1 MKKNLTA
8 DFSKGNEKAYVR
20 GLYQHDYGAI
30 LKVTGIE
37 YAEIIRVD
45 FAGSNDGKAHPVV
58 ALQEPD
64 GSFQVKI
71 PKENTDKAGE
81 LSAYIYI
88 TDAESGFTIKEV
100 ILPITERVEADPDPS
115 GEKTDPF
122 ADVADVIE
130 EIKKNAKSASDSAA
144 SAAESEKS
152 ASESATQA
160 EKSAVQSWKAV
171 EAAAIS
177 EKAAATSAM
186 AAAESERQAEEF
198 ATTARSAGDQAA
210 KSATAAAESATDA
223 AKRSQS
229 AEQSATNASGSAE
242 SASQSAETAKTAADT
257 AEKSAS
263 AAQQASRSA
272 TESASTA
279 TAAAQTATTA
289 AGKAAESATT
299 ANQSAETA
307 GQKAIA
313 AETAAGSAA
322 ESETEAAK
330 SATAAGDSASAAKT
344 SETAAEEAAQTAQEQ
359 AEKIKASAEQIEKNK
374 TDVTS
379 LKEDT
384 AALQKRQNILV
395 GSETGNP
402 VSCDDAFAAP
412 LCGLY
417 VYGKSTQD
425 GTPSPDNP
433 VPIISAGDGG
443 SVAVR
448 VTGKNMLN
456 PALFQDNKY
465 QSFNVNSNYYDITN
479 SDSYWITGFQPCLP
493 NTTYRF
499 NVNVEGGCFY
509 DKKKNVI
516 GVAGFEFSIKTPA
529 KCAYYCVNFSTL
541 GTPYGTPVIATV
553 SESAAYSPYCE
564 QLLTLPTPNGLPGI
578 HVTSGGN
585 YTDQNGQQWVC
596 DEVDLER
603 GVKVQRVNAVDLS
616 TCVITTITKFAVTK
630 RVSIR
635 LPLYGRDYKTEALC
649 NKSPFF
655 ASFNKDTPHFYVDK
669 TNVQIFIPNDA
680 KNPEEGEYILFYTLS
695 TPIETPLTSD
705 EIAAYK
711 ALTAYAPDTVV
722 QASDGAGIKLDYQR
736 DVNLVVKNLED
747 AMASMTT
754 T

>member
-1 MKKNLTA
+1 MKKKLTA

-45 FAGSNDGKAHPVV
+45 FAGPNDGKAHPVV

-64 GSFQVKI
+64 GGFQVKI

-100 ILPITERVEADPDPS
+100 ILPIIERVEADPDPS

-122 ADVADVIE
+122 ADVIE

-160 EKSAVQSWKAV
+160 EKSAVQSRESV

-177 EKAAATSAM
+177 EKAAATLAM
-186 AAAESERQAEEF
+186 AAAESERHAGKS
-198 ATTARSAGDQAA
+198 ATTAQTAADQSA
-210 KSATAAAESATDA
+210 KNATDAAESATTA
-223 AKRSQS
+223 AQL
-229 AEQSATNASGSAE
+229 AENATRSATNASGSAE
-242 SASQSAETAKTAADT
+242 SASQSAETAKTAAD
-257 AEKSAS
+257 AAGKSAS
-263 AAQQASRSA
+263 AAQQAAGSA
-272 TESASTA
+272 SESASTA

-289 AGKAAESATT
+289 AGNAAESATT
-299 ANQSAETA
+299 AAQSAETA
-307 GQKAIA
+307 RQKAIA
-313 AETAAGSAA
+313 AETSASNAA
-322 ESETEAAK
+322 ESAVEAGKSVTAAGE
-330 SATAAGDSASAAKT
+330 SATAAKASETVATASAV
-344 SETAAEEAAQTAQEQ
+344 TATEQ

-384 AALQKRQNILV
+384 ATLQKRQNVLA
-395 GSETGNP
+395 GSETGSL
-402 VSCDDAFAAP
+402 VTVDDAFAAP
-412 LCGLY
+412 LCGLT

-425 GTPSPDNP
+425 GTPTPDAP
-433 VPIISAGDGG
+433 VPIVSAGDGG
-443 SVAVR
+443 TIAV
-448 VTGKNMLN
+448 TLSDGNGKT
-456 PALFQDNKY
+456 Q
-465 QSFNVNSNYYDITN
+465 T
-479 SDSYWITGFQPCLP
+479 
-493 NTTYRF
+493 
-499 NVNVEGGCFY
+499 
-509 DKKKNVI
+509 
-516 GVAGFEFSIKTPA
+516 
-529 KCAYYCVNFSTL
+529 
-541 GTPYGTPVIATV
+541 
-553 SESAAYSPYCE
+553 
-564 QLLTLPTPNGLPGI
+564 LTLPTPNGLPGI

-596 DEVDLER
+596 AEVDLER

-616 TCVITTITKFAVTK
+616 TCVFTTITKFAATK
-630 RVSIR
+630 RVSIQ

-655 ASFNKDTPHFYVDK
+655 VSFDKDTPHFYVDK
-669 TNVQIFIPNDA
+669 TNIQIFIPIDA
-680 KNPEEGEYILFYTLS
+680 KKPEEGEYILFYALAI
-695 TPIETPLTSD
+695 PIETPLTPA
-705 EIAAYK
+705 ELTAYK
-711 ALTAYAPDTVV
+711 ALTTYAPDTVV
-722 QASDGAGIKLDYQR
+722 QASDGAGIKLEYQR
-736 DVNLVVKNLED
+736 DINISIKKLED
-747 AMASMTT
+747 AIASMTT

>member
-20 GLYQHDYGAI
+20 GLYQHDYGAV

-37 YAEIIRVD
+37 YTEIIRVD
-45 FAGSNDGKAHPVV
+45 FAGPNDEKAHPVL
-58 ALQEPD
+58 ALQESD
-64 GSFQVKI
+64 GGFCVKI
-71 PKENTDKAGE
+71 PKENTDKDGE
-81 LSAYIYI
+81 LSAYIYV

-100 ILPITERVEADPDPS
+100 ILPIIERVEADPDLS

-122 ADVADVIE
+122 AEVIE
-130 EIKKNAKSASDSAA
+130 EIKKSAKSASNSEA

-160 EKSAVQSWKAV
+160 EKSAVKSQESA
-171 EAAAIS
+171 EAAAAS
-177 EKAAATSAM
+177 EQAVAT
-186 AAAESERQAEEF
+186 
-198 ATTARSAGDQAA
+198 
-210 KSATAAAESATDA
+210 SATAAAESASQSRGSATA
-223 AKRSQS
+223 ARSAADQAGKSAKSAEESATAATQRAENAAQS
-229 AEQSATNASGSAE
+229 AEAASNSAE
-242 SASQSAETAKTAADT
+242 SASRSTETARTAADT

-263 AAQQASRSA
+263 AAQQAARSA
-272 TESASTA
+272 AESASTA
-279 TAAAQTATTA
+279 STAAQTATTA
-289 AGKAAESATT
+289 AGKAAESATS
-299 ANQSAETA
+299 AARSAETTS
-307 GQKAIA
+307 QKATA
-313 AETAAGSAA
+313 AETAASNAA
-322 ESETEAAK
+322 ESAAGAAK
-330 SATAAGDSASAAKT
+330 SATAAEDSVSAAKA

-359 AEKIKASAEQIEKNK
+359 ADRIEESAEQIEKNK
-374 TDVTS
+374 AGVAA
-379 LKEDT
+379 LEEDT

-402 VSCDDAFAAP
+402 VSCDDAFSAP
-412 LCGLY
+412 LCGLHI
-417 VYGKSTQD
+417 YGKSTQD

-499 NVNVEGGCFY
+499 NVNIEGGCFY

-516 GVAGFEFSIKTPA
+516 GVAGFEFSFKTPA

-541 GTPYGTPVIATV
+541 ETPYGTPVIATV

-616 TCVITTITKFAVTK
+616 TCITTTITKFAVTK
-630 RVSIR
+630 RLSIQL
-635 LPLYGRDYKTEALC
+635 LPYGRDYKTEALC
-649 NKSPFF
+649 NKLPFLV
-655 ASFNKDTPHFYVDK
+655 SFDKDTPHFYVDK

>member
-45 FAGSNDGKAHPVV
+45 FAGPNDGKAHPVV

-81 LSAYIYI
+81 LSAYIYV
-88 TDAESGFTIKEV
+88 TDAEAGFTIKEV
-100 ILPITERVEADPDPS
+100 ILPIIGRVEADPDPS

-122 ADVADVIE
+122 AEAIE

-152 ASESATQA
+152 ASKSATQA
-160 EKSAVQSWKAV
+160 EKAKEAAELFA
-171 EAAAIS
+171 EAAAAS
-177 EKAAATSAM
+177 EEAAGVSERN
-186 AAAESERQAEEF
+186 AAESASQTRES
-198 ATTARSAGDQAA
+198 ATAARSAADEATE
-210 KSATAAAESATDA
+210 SATAAAESATTA
-223 AKRSQS
+223 AQL
-229 AEQSATNASGSAE
+229 AENATRSATNAARSAE
-242 SASQSAETAKTAADT
+242 SAAQSAETAKTAADT

-263 AAQQASRSA
+263 AAQQAARSA
-272 TESASTA
+272 AESASTA

-289 AGKAAESATT
+289 AGNAAESATT

-307 GQKAIA
+307 GQKATA
-313 AETAAGSAA
+313 AETAASNAA
-322 ESETEAAK
+322 ESATAAEK
-330 SATAAGDSASAAKT
+330 SATAAGDSASAAKA
-344 SETAAEEAAQTAQEQ
+344 SETAAGEAAQTAQEQ
-359 AEKIKASAEQIEKNK
+359 AERITDSAEQIEKNK

-384 AALQKRQNILV
+384 AALQKRQNVLV

-509 DKKKNVI
+509 DKK
-516 GVAGFEFSIKTPA
+516 
-529 KCAYYCVNFSTL
+529 
-541 GTPYGTPVIATV
+541 
-553 SESAAYSPYCE
+553 
-564 QLLTLPTPNGLPGI
+564 
-578 HVTSGGN
+578 
-585 YTDQNGQQWVC
+585 
-596 DEVDLER
+596 R
-603 GVKVQRVNAVDLS
+603 
-616 TCVITTITKFAVTK
+616 
-630 RVSIR
+630 
-635 LPLYGRDYKTEALC
+635 
-649 NKSPFF
+649 
-655 ASFNKDTPHFYVDK
+655 
-669 TNVQIFIPNDA
+669 
-680 KNPEEGEYILFYTLS
+680 
-695 TPIETPLTSD
+695 
-705 EIAAYK
+705 
-711 ALTAYAPDTVV
+711 
-722 QASDGAGIKLDYQR
+722 
-736 DVNLVVKNLED
+736 
-747 AMASMTT
+747 M
-754 T
+754 

>member
-1 MKKNLTA
+1 MKKILTA

-45 FAGSNDGKAHPVV
+45 FAGPNDEKAHPVV
-58 ALQEPD
+58 ALQESD
-64 GSFQVKI
+64 GGFCVKI

-81 LSAYIYI
+81 LSAYIYV
-88 TDAESGFTIKEV
+88 TDAEAGFTIKEV
-100 ILPITERVEADPDPS
+100 ILPIIGRVEADPDPS

-122 ADVADVIE
+122 AEAIE

-152 ASESATQA
+152 ASKSATQA

-177 EKAAATSAM
+177 EKAAATSAT
-186 AAAESERQAEEF
+186 AAAESASQSRE
-198 ATTARSAGDQAA
+198 SAAIASSAADQAA
-210 KSATAAAESATDA
+210 KSATAAAESATTA
-223 AKRSQS
+223 AQL
-229 AEQSATNASGSAE
+229 AENAAQSATNASGSAE
-242 SASQSAETAKTAADT
+242 SASQSAETATTAADT

-263 AAQQASRSA
+263 AAQQAARSA
-272 TESASTA
+272 AESASTA
-279 TAAAQTATTA
+279 STAAQTATTA
-289 AGKAAESATT
+289 AGKAAGSATL
-299 ANQSAETA
+299 AGQSAEMA
-307 GQKAIA
+307 GQKATA
-313 AETAAGSAA
+313 AETAASSAA
-322 ESETEAAK
+322 ESAVAAGK
-330 SATAAGDSASAAKT
+330 SATAAEDSASAAKT

-359 AEKIKASAEQIEKNK
+359 AEKIVESAEQIAKNK
-374 TDVTS
+374 AGVAA
-379 LKEDT
+379 LEEDT

-402 VSCDDAFAAP
+402 VSCDDAFSAP
-412 LCGLY
+412 LCGLHI
-417 VYGKSTQD
+417 YGKSTQD

-465 QSFNVNSNYYDITN
+465 QSFNTNSNYYDITN

-516 GVAGFEFSIKTPA
+516 GVAGFEFSFKTPA

-553 SESAAYSPYCE
+553 SESTAYSPYCE
-564 QLLTLPTPNGLPGI
+564 QLLTLPTPSGLPGI

-616 TCVITTITKFAVTK
+616 TCITTTITKFAVTK
-630 RVSIR
+630 RLSIQ

-655 ASFNKDTPHFYVDK
+655 VSFNKDTPHFYVDK

>member
-1 MKKNLTA
+1 M
-8 DFSKGNEKAYVR
+8 
-20 GLYQHDYGAI
+20 
-30 LKVTGIE
+30 
-37 YAEIIRVD
+37 
-45 FAGSNDGKAHPVV
+45 
-58 ALQEPD
+58 
-64 GSFQVKI
+64 
-71 PKENTDKAGE
+71 
-81 LSAYIYI
+81 
-88 TDAESGFTIKEV
+88 
-100 ILPITERVEADPDPS
+100 
-115 GEKTDPF
+115 
-122 ADVADVIE
+122 
-130 EIKKNAKSASDSAA
+130 
-144 SAAESEKS
+144 
-152 ASESATQA
+152 
-160 EKSAVQSWKAV
+160 
-171 EAAAIS
+171 
-177 EKAAATSAM
+177 
-186 AAAESERQAEEF
+186 
-198 ATTARSAGDQAA
+198 
-210 KSATAAAESATDA
+210 
-223 AKRSQS
+223 
-229 AEQSATNASGSAE
+229 
-242 SASQSAETAKTAADT
+242 
-257 AEKSAS
+257 
-263 AAQQASRSA
+263 
-272 TESASTA
+272 
-279 TAAAQTATTA
+279 
-289 AGKAAESATT
+289 
-299 ANQSAETA
+299 
-307 GQKAIA
+307 
-313 AETAAGSAA
+313 
-322 ESETEAAK
+322 
-330 SATAAGDSASAAKT
+330 
-344 SETAAEEAAQTAQEQ
+344 
-359 AEKIKASAEQIEKNK
+359 
-374 TDVTS
+374 
-379 LKEDT
+379 
-384 AALQKRQNILV
+384 
-395 GSETGNP
+395 
-402 VSCDDAFAAP
+402 
-412 LCGLY
+412 
-417 VYGKSTQD
+417 YGKSTQD

-616 TCVITTITKFAVTK
+616 TCITTTITKFAVTK
-630 RVSIR
+630 RISIQ
-635 LPLYGRDYKTEALC
+635 LPLSGRDYKTEALC
-649 NKSPFF
+649 NKSPFLV
-655 ASFNKDTPHFYVDK
+655 SFDKDTPHFYVDK

>member
-122 ADVADVIE
+122 ADVIE

-223 AKRSQS
+223 AKLSQS

-395 GSETGNP
+395 GSETGSL
-402 VSCDDAFAAP
+402 VTVDDAFAAP
-412 LCGLY
+412 LCGLT

-425 GTPSPDNP
+425 GTPTPDAP
-433 VPIISAGDGG
+433 VPIVSAGDGG
-443 SVAVR
+443 TIAV
-448 VTGKNMLN
+448 TLSDGNGKT
-456 PALFQDNKY
+456 Q
-465 QSFNVNSNYYDITN
+465 T
-479 SDSYWITGFQPCLP
+479 
-493 NTTYRF
+493 
-499 NVNVEGGCFY
+499 
-509 DKKKNVI
+509 
-516 GVAGFEFSIKTPA
+516 
-529 KCAYYCVNFSTL
+529 
-541 GTPYGTPVIATV
+541 
-553 SESAAYSPYCE
+553 
-564 QLLTLPTPNGLPGI
+564 LTLPTPNGLPGI

-616 TCVITTITKFAVTK
+616 TCITTTITKFAVTK
-630 RVSIR
+630 RISIQ

-649 NKSPFF
+649 NKSPFLV
-655 ASFNKDTPHFYVDK
+655 SFDKDTPHFYVDK

>member
-1 MKKNLTA
+1 MEKVLIA
-8 DFSKGNEKAYVR
+8 DLSGKDRITVR
-20 GLYQHDYGAI
+20 GLWQFDRGVK
-30 LKVTGIE
+30 LKVIGINV
-37 YAEIIRVD
+37 ADVNRVD
-45 FAGSNDGKAHPVV
+45 FAPVIASEAVPVV
-58 ALQEPD
+58 VTPD
-64 GSFQVKI
+64 EDGTFTVSI
-71 PKENTDKAGE
+71 PGTATKSPYDVT
-81 LSAYIYI
+81 AYIYVD
-88 TDAESGFTIKEV
+88 TADYGYTIKAVSMPV
-100 ILPITERVEADPDPS
+100 ILRPEAGKPGEEEKPDPF
-115 GEKTDPF
+115 GEVVEKVSEYATE
-122 ADVADVIE
+122 AR
-130 EIKKNAKSASDSAA
+130 DSARA
-144 SAAESEKS
+144 AAESEKV

-160 EKSAVQSWKAV
+160 EKAKEASRESA
-171 EAAAIS
+171 
-177 EKAAATSAM
+177 EKAAESKEVAATSAT
-186 AAAESERQAEEF
+186 AAAQSASQSRES
-198 ATTARSAGDQAA
+198 ATAAQTAADEATE
-210 KSATAAAESATDA
+210 SATAAAESETAAAQLATNA
-223 AKRSQS
+223 A
-229 AEQSATNASGSAE
+229 QSATNASGSAE
-242 SASQSAETAKTAADT
+242 SAAQSAETAKTAADT

-263 AAQQASRSA
+263 AAQQAVRSA
-272 TESASTA
+272 AESASTA

-289 AGKAAESATT
+289 AREAAESATSSGR
-299 ANQSAETA
+299 SAETA
-307 GQKAIA
+307 GQKATA
-313 AETAAGSAA
+313 AETAASNAEKSA
-322 ESETEAAK
+322 TEAEK

-359 AEKIKASAEQIEKNK
+359 AEKIKDSAEQIEKNK
-374 TDVTS
+374 AGVAA

-384 AALQKRQNILV
+384 AALQKRQNVLV

-425 GTPSPDNP
+425 GTPSFDNP
-433 VPIISAGDGG
+433 VPIISAGDSG

-465 QSFNVNSNYYDITN
+465 QNFNVNSNYYDITN

-499 NVNVEGGCFY
+499 NVNIDGGCFY

-516 GVAGFEFSIKTPA
+516 GVTGFEFSFKTPA

-541 GTPYGTPVIATV
+541 GTPYGTPAIATV

-616 TCVITTITKFAVTK
+616 TCTITTITKFAVTK
-630 RVSIR
+630 RLSIQL
-635 LPLYGRDYKTEALC
+635 LPYGRDYKTEALC
-649 NKSPFF
+649 NKLPFLV
-655 ASFNKDTPHFYVDK
+655 SFSKDTPHFYVGK

-680 KNPEEGEYILFYTLS
+680 KKPEEGEYILFYTLS

>member
-1 MKKNLTA
+1 M
-8 DFSKGNEKAYVR
+8 
-20 GLYQHDYGAI
+20 
-30 LKVTGIE
+30 
-37 YAEIIRVD
+37 
-45 FAGSNDGKAHPVV
+45 
-58 ALQEPD
+58 
-64 GSFQVKI
+64 
-71 PKENTDKAGE
+71 
-81 LSAYIYI
+81 
-88 TDAESGFTIKEV
+88 
-100 ILPITERVEADPDPS
+100 
-115 GEKTDPF
+115 
-122 ADVADVIE
+122 
-130 EIKKNAKSASDSAA
+130 
-144 SAAESEKS
+144 
-152 ASESATQA
+152 
-160 EKSAVQSWKAV
+160 
-171 EAAAIS
+171 
-177 EKAAATSAM
+177 
-186 AAAESERQAEEF
+186 
-198 ATTARSAGDQAA
+198 
-210 KSATAAAESATDA
+210 
-223 AKRSQS
+223 
-229 AEQSATNASGSAE
+229 
-242 SASQSAETAKTAADT
+242 
-257 AEKSAS
+257 
-263 AAQQASRSA
+263 
-272 TESASTA
+272 STA

-289 AGKAAESATT
+289 AGKADESATT
-299 ANQSAETA
+299 ANQSAEIA
-307 GQKAIA
+307 GQKATA
-313 AETAAGSAA
+313 AETSASNAA
-322 ESETEAAK
+322 ESATAAEK
-330 SATAAGDSASAAKT
+330 SATAAGDSASAAKA

-359 AEKIKASAEQIEKNK
+359 ADRIEESAEQIEKNK
-374 TDVTS
+374 AGVAA
-379 LKEDT
+379 LEEDT
-384 AALQKRQNILV
+384 AALQKRQNVLV

-465 QSFNVNSNYYDITN
+465 QSFDVNSNYYDITN

-603 GVKVQRVNAVDLS
+603 GVKVQRVNVVDLS
-616 TCVITTITKFAVTK
+616 TCVITTIAKFAVTK

-655 ASFNKDTPHFYVDK
+655 VSFNKDTPHFYVDR
-669 TNVQIFIPNDA
+669 TNVQIFVPNDA
-680 KNPEEGEYILFYTLS
+680 KNPEEGEYILFYALS